1 MKILD
6 VPQVGKLGLIVGQGG
21 RFGQI
26 RRTYVIPANPRTVD
40 QMSTRRDLSQV
51 ASSWRSLTKDQQTAW
66 ITAASTVQ
74 SVRKGGT
81 QGPLTG
87 TQLYTKINCV
97 NLLAGNPLV
106 QAPPN
111 KPDIG
116 PAVATGL
123 AITNTAGVVALSVTI
138 ATAAPSGNPYIV
150 RASAPQ
156 SFGINAVPALS
167 VLGVISPS
175 AAGATDITALYNA
188 KYGAPQAG
196 QQVWVAVSATQE
208 GWEDLP
214 STFVQVVPASG
225 S

>member
-40 QMSTRRDLSQV
+40 QMGIRRDLAQV
-51 ASSWRSLTKDQQTAW
+51 SSSWRSLTKAQQSAW
-66 ITAASTVQ
+66 ISAASSVQ
-74 SVRKGGT
+74 STRKGGT

-87 TQLYTKINCV
+87 AQLYNKINCV
-97 NLLAGNPLV
+97 NLLAGNAIAT
-106 QAPPN
+106 APAA

-116 PAVATGL
+116 ASVATGF
-123 AITNTAGVVALSVTI
+123 TI
-138 ATAAPSGNPYIV
+138 ANTSGAVTLRVARAAAAPSGNPYIV
-150 RASAPQ
+150 RAAAPQ
-156 SFGINAVPALS
+156 SNGINAAPAMK
-167 VLGVISPS
+167 VLGVISPT
-175 AAGATDITALYNA
+175 AAGTTDITSLYAA
-188 KYGAPQAG
+188 KFGLPAAG
-196 QQVWVAVSATQE
+196 QQVWVAISATQN

-214 STFVQVVPASG
+214 STFVQTVPAS